1 MLGKQCW
8 WPKWWMLCGLEDH
21 NILGNEIKYLG
32 QWNRVLEVIKKI
44 IYYEIHVTTEKGVL
58 NAFYPKTL
66 KVVLDYCCFLKVVV
80 LCLIVLTV
88 PYNSLSLFFTV
99 LTLFLLD
106 PTVSWKLLNWFYG
119 FEKLIITVIV
129 SCFFLPEVDR
139 NILSIDNGTAESC
152 YTKQRW
158 EVYWKSL
165 AILCLCKEPSSLAG
179 FDQLVGS
186 CSCRNVKQFVEW
198 SWVETNHVDHNWM
211 TFNMA
216 LRRDQYIAK

>member
-1 MLGKQCW
+1 
-8 WPKWWMLCGLEDH
+8 MLCGLEDH

-119 FEKLIITVIV
+119 FEKLLITVI
-129 SCFFLPEVDR
+129 SAGF
-139 NILSIDNGTAESC
+139 
-152 YTKQRW
+152 YQRW
-158 EVYWKSL
+158 IEIFCQLIMEQRRAVIQNKDERYIEKVWQFYAYVKS
-165 AILCLCKEPSSLAG
+165 
-179 FDQLVGS
+179 
-186 CSCRNVKQFVEW
+186 R
-198 SWVETNHVDHNWM
+198 
-211 TFNMA
+211 A
-216 LRRDQYIAK
+216 L